1 MSTVWMTPAELA
13 AELGQT
19 ERWVVTHMRTGDIPS
34 VKVGRARYFTPE
46 CRAALVARQVAEAA
60 TPENRWGRAT
70 RKRSS

>member
-1 MSTVWMTPAELA
+1 MTPAELA

>member
-1 MSTVWMTPAELA
+1 MTPAELA

-19 ERWVVTHMRTGDIPS
+19 ERWIVTHMRTGDIPS

-60 TPENRWGRAT
+60 IPANKWGRAT